1 MTPHSAG
8 TLSMLR
14 VKLAGKLNRARQGE
28 QPLGKALSL
37 GGAALFFWMLIFA
50 AIYRMLIYFR
60 AAEGIGDLLAAK
72 LLGIALL
79 TFLMILLLS
88 NVIAALSTFFLAK
101 DLELLVAA
109 PVDPIHLYWAR
120 LVETGVNSSW
130 MVVLMVVPLFAAY
143 GVMLWGGVGVLSA
156 RAVVLLALLVLP
168 VVVGTGVTLLL
179 VNVFPA
185 RRARD
190 ALTLVGLLAAAGVV
204 LVLRLVRP
212 ERLIR
217 PEEFRSVVDF
227 MATLRTPTSVWLPSE
242 WGATA
247 LVGWLNGVFDPFYLL
262 LLLST
267 AAAFLVFGGWLHAR
281 YYHQGFS
288 RAQEGAER
296 REGRVRFRGWDRL
309 LSGTDVTTRELVA
322 KGIRVF
328 FRDATQW
335 SQLILLGVLV
345 AVYVYN
351 IRVLPA
357 SRRGYLVLS
366 REPDRVPEPGPGGLR
381 GGLDR
386 GALHLPRMS
395 LEGRMTWLLRSSPLD
410 SRRLF
415 WVKYWV
421 GTVPLLLV
429 ALPLILITNLLL
441 NVSTFLLV
449 VST

>member
-28 QPLGKALSL
+28 RPLGKALIL

-143 GVMLWGGVGVLSA
+143 GVMYGAGWAFYLLG
-156 RAVVLLALLVLP
+156 AVVLLALLVLP

-309 LSGTDVTTRELVA
+309 LSGMDVTTR
-322 KGIRVF
+322 G
-328 FRDATQW
+328 
-335 SQLILLGVLV
+335 SPSP
-345 AVYVYN
+345 
-351 IRVLPA
+351 PA
-357 SRRGYLVLS
+357 RASSSGTPPSGHSSFSWAFSWPCTSTTTFGCSRRPRTRVS
-366 REPDRVPEPGPGGLR
+366 R
-381 GGLDR
+381 
-386 GALHLPRMS
+386 S
-395 LEGRMTWLLRSSPLD
+395 FS
-410 SRRLF
+410 
-415 WVKYWV
+415 
-421 GTVPLLLV
+421 
-429 ALPLILITNLLL
+429 
-441 NVSTFLLV
+441 
-449 VST
+449 